1 MGRDD
6 SEQVGPVSAKLHE
19 GQKHGVV
26 AKEGPL
32 QSSGKAFAN
41 I

>member
-1 MGRDD
+1 MTD

-19 GQKHGVV
+19 GDKHGVV

-32 QSSGKAFAN
+32 QSAGKAFAN

>member
-1 MGRDD
+1 MTD

-19 GQKHGVV
+19 GDKHGVV
-26 AKEGPL
+26 AHDGPL